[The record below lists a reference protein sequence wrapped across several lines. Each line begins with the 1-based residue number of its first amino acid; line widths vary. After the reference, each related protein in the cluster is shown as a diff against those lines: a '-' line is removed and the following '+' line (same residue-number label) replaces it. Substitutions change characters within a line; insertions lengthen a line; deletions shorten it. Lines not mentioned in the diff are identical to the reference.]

1 MCRPVSLRFIAAG
14 LAAALITACGPSV
27 QEADPAPETAAPA
40 PVPAAAPATD
50 LQGLVSQ
57 AQVDHDLIALGAVVA
72 SKQGV
77 IDLAVAGSRRKD
89 ANNPVQPADKWH
101 LGSNTK
107 ALTALLYAR
116 LVERGLAD
124 WGATLPELFPALAEE
139 MDPAWQAVTIE
150 DLFAHR
156 TGMMQMG
163 GFWLNA
169 RRNDERPITA
179 QRAEAARNVLTKPP
193 SKTPGAFDYN
203 NLNYILAG
211 AAMEVI
217 LRAQADLPDTWEAA
231 MQALLFDAL
240 ASDAARSGFGYGP
253 PPDGLE
259 GHRATFGVFL
269 SPVGR
274 GKGADNPM
282 LLGPAGTL
290 HASLQAHAELAVE
303 FLKDDSPLI
312 PVSMREKLFRP
323 HPDETS
329 GYAMGWGVY
338 DDPKYGRLFLHSGSN
353 TMWLSRIIIAPELD
367 RVVIVNANQFSGAAE
382 TAIQSVSV
390 QVLDQALE

>member
-1 MCRPVSLRFIAAG
+1 MCRPVSIRFIAAAIAG
-14 LAAALITACGPSV
+14 ALITACGPSAPV
-27 QEADPAPETAAPA
+27 PEPAPETATSP
-40 PVPAAAPATD
+40 PAPATD
-50 LQGLVSQ
+50 LQGFVSQ

-77 IDLAVAGSRRKD
+77 LDLAVAGSRVKGASD
-89 ANNPVQPADKWH
+89 PVHPADKWH

-124 WGATLPELFPALAEE
+124 WGATLPELFPALAED
-139 MDPAWQAVTIE
+139 MDPAWAAVTIE

-156 TGMMQMG
+156 TGLMQMG

-169 RRNDERPITA
+169 RRNDQRSVA
-179 QRAEAARNVLTKPP
+179 DQRAEAARNVLTKPP
-193 SKTPGAFDYN
+193 SQTPGAFDYN

-211 AAMEVI
+211 AAMESI
-217 LRAQADLPDTWEAA
+217 LSAQADLPDTWEAA

-240 ASDAARSGFGYGP
+240 ASDTARSGFGFGP
-253 PPDGLE
+253 PPEGLE

-269 SPVGR
+269 SPAGR
-274 GKGADNPM
+274 GKTADNPM
-282 LLGPAGTL
+282 VLGPAGTL
-290 HASLQAHAELAVE
+290 HASLQAHAELALE
-303 FLKDDSPLI
+303 FLKDDSRLI
-312 PVSMREKLFRP
+312 PVALREKLFAP
-323 HPDETS
+323 HPNETS

-367 RVVIVNANQFSGAAE
+367 RVIIINANQFSDAAE